1 MVKNT
6 SALGF
11 PGIYDWLLL
20 RAAAIVMALYIL
32 YIIGFI
38 ITVDPLN
45 YMTWRNFF
53 TSYITKG
60 FTIITL
66 VSMGI
71 HSWIGIWQVLTDY
84 VKCFK
89 TRMMLQLLHVIILFG
104 YISYGIIVVWSV

>member
-11 PGIYDWLLL
+11 QGVDDWLFL

-32 YIIGFI
+32 YIMGFI

-45 YMTWRNFF
+45 YMTWRIFF
-53 TSYITKG
+53 TSYITKI
-60 FTIITL
+60 FTVITL
-66 VSMGI
+66 ISMVI

-84 VKCFK
+84 VNGLK
-89 TRMMLQLLHVIILFG
+89 TRLMLQLVHVIIIFG
-104 YISYGIIVVWSV
+104 YMIYGIIVVWSV